1 MQVTEIEVWVL
12 SIVDRVDK
20 NQPVE
25 DQRVELKRE
34 LPEPAA
40 AARRIAA
47 HANAAGGEQI
57 LWIIG
62 LDENEGI
69 VGAVKSE
76 VSNWYSQV
84 RSNFDELAP
93 EATIIDVPIKDDTL
107 TALLFETTR
116 APFVVKNP
124 KYGHANGGP
133 VELEVPWREVAATR
147 SARRSDLLR
156 VLGHHQPLPTFE
168 FLQGHLV
175 VYPGLPRNSIMVH
188 EDPDHYTWKLTIA
201 FYVTPRTNS
210 RVVIPVHQCEA
221 SFHFLKHLHEQ
232 VVLSSLELKVPS
244 TWHGDSGTTH
254 FDSTTITS
262 TRYEALI
269 DGPGVLL
276 LKGSQD
282 TPRSISLGD
291 TVCVKTSFR
300 AVYSSWPISLSLELT
315 KDDSL
320 ENKAQKNVIA
330 RWLRTNVPL
339 TAMDFWV

>member
-1 MQVTEIEVWVL
+1 MWVV
-12 SIVDRVDK
+12 SVVDRVEK
-20 NQPVE
+20 GQPVE

-62 LDENEGI
+62 LDEDEGI

-76 VSNWYSQV
+76 ASDWYSQV

-93 EATIIDVPIKDDTL
+93 EVTMIDVPIKGNTL

-116 APFVVKNP
+116 SPFVVKNP

-175 VYPGLPRNSIMVH
+175 VYPGLTQGSMGEMVH

-210 RVVIPVHQCEA
+210 RAVIPIHQCEA
-221 SFHFLKHLHEQ
+221 SFHFPEHLHAE
-232 VVLSSLELKVPS
+232 VVLSSLELKAPS
-244 TWHGDSGTTH
+244 TWHGGSGKTHSDSN
-254 FDSTTITS
+254 TITS
-262 TRYEALI
+262 TRYEAQI
-269 DGPGVLL
+269 DGPGVLI

-282 TPRSISLGD
+282 TPRSIALGD
-291 TVCVKTSFR
+291 SVCVKTRFR
-300 AVYSSWPISLSLELT
+300 AVHSSWPISLPLELS

-320 ENKAQKNVIA
+320 ENKPQKNVIA